1 MRLEPGCQ
9 LFLNGSPQ
17 IQVDDGWIVAAM
29 PLAIKQR
36 LSDVHPTA
44 EHPYN
49 HDMAIL
55 STTFGRV
62 ELSGKEADRFQRHMT
77 EDKPNPAAKA
87 SLARGQ
93 AMLARIASIRQTKV
107 NSKR

>member
-1 MRLEPGCQ
+1 MATREK
-9 LFLNGSPQ
+9 
-17 IQVDDGWIVAAM
+17 D
-29 PLAIKQR
+29 
-36 LSDVHPTA
+36 
-44 EHPYN
+44 PYN
-49 HDMAIL
+49 ERMAIL

-93 AMLARIASIRQTKV
+93 AMLVRMASSRQAKV
-107 NSKR
+107 NDKR

>member
-1 MRLEPGCQ
+1 
-9 LFLNGSPQ
+9 
-17 IQVDDGWIVAAM
+17 
-29 PLAIKQR
+29 
-36 LSDVHPTA
+36 
-44 EHPYN
+44 
-49 HDMAIL
+49 MAIL

-87 SLARGQ
+87 SLALGQ

-107 NSKR
+107 NGKR

>member
-1 MRLEPGCQ
+1 MATREK
-9 LFLNGSPQ
+9 
-17 IQVDDGWIVAAM
+17 D
-29 PLAIKQR
+29 
-36 LSDVHPTA
+36 
-44 EHPYN
+44 PYN
-49 HDMAIL
+49 EGMAIL

-107 NSKR
+107 NGKR

>member
-1 MRLEPGCQ
+1 MAHRPHHLKHWRRWA
-9 LFLNGSPQ
+9 ST
-17 IQVDDGWIVAAM
+17 VAQWVWVATRE
-29 PLAIKQR
+29 K
-36 LSDVHPTA
+36 D
-44 EHPYN
+44 PYN
-49 HDMAIL
+49 ECMAIL

-107 NSKR
+107 NGKR

>member
-1 MRLEPGCQ
+1 M
-9 LFLNGSPQ
+9 
-17 IQVDDGWIVAAM
+17 GWVAT
-29 PLAIKQR
+29 R
-36 LSDVHPTA
+36 GWN
-44 EHPYN
+44 PYN
-49 HDMAIL
+49 EYMAIL

-93 AMLARIASIRQTKV
+93 AMLVRMASIRQAKV
-107 NSKR
+107 SGKR